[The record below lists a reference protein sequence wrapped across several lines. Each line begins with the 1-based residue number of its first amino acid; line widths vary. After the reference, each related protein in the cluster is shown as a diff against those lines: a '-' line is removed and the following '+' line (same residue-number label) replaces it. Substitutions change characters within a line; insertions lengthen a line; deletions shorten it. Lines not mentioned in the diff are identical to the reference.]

1 MNLRRIFTITAL
13 LLVVLTVAAETKQR
27 KYYRHEIGVSSG
39 LGVSIDNSFE
49 KYQEHIREQY
59 YYLGEG
65 GGWFRSILLI
75 RNIHY
80 YYNFNRRLAVGG
92 SLSYTSSEEYFGYS
106 EYSDV
111 YIHGQSRMKQS
122 SYIIMPEIK
131 WIWTDYR
138 YMRLYMRGGCG
149 LYMQTQ
155 RFKSDFYDSSILK
168 RENRTVWMPAY
179 QISPLGI
186 EIGSNRLCFFTEMGY
201 GLNGILQMG
210 LIFRFITMK

>member
-13 LLVVLTVAAETKQR
+13 LLVVLTVAAETKPR
-27 KYYRHEIGVSSG
+27 KYYRHEIGVSFG

-49 KYQEHIREQY
+49 KYQKHIKEHH

-65 GGWFRSILLI
+65 GGWTHGSIFLI
-75 RNIHY
+75 RNVHY

-92 SLSYTSSEEYFGYS
+92 SLSYTSSSAGHSGYV
-106 EYSDV
+106 DF
-111 YIHGQSRMKQS
+111 HGEGEMKQS